1 MEIFKAYAKIN
12 LSLAV
17 TGKRDDGYHTLSS
30 VVQSVSLA
38 DELEITTGIGAL
50 RFSCSNKNIKTEDNL
65 CFMAAKLFF
74 ESAGIAP
81 DAEIVL
87 RKNIPVTAGLGGG
100 STDAGTLLSAL
111 NRLYGRPLDKDTLY
125 KIGLKLGA
133 DVPVCMAGGTVLMEG
148 IGERLTRLPDLPDC
162 HIVIAKKGENGSTGE
177 MYKRLDGLSLE
188 KTADTKSIINGL
200 ETGDLAAVSRH
211 LYNCFEAVCSGD
223 AISGTKA
230 VMYEKGAL
238 YSGLSGAGPSVFGIF
253 NDRRSAAGAADE
265 LKCGGCEVYIC
276 EPQRHLCE

>member
-100 STDAGTLLSAL
+100 STDAGTVLSAL

-162 HIVIAKKGENGSTGE
+162 HIVIAKKGEKGSTGE

-211 LYNCFEAVCSGD
+211 LYNCFEAVCSED

-238 YSGLSGAGPSVFGIF
+238 YSGLSGSGSSVFGIF
-253 NDRRSAAGAADE
+253 NDRRSAAGAANE

>member
-162 HIVIAKKGENGSTGE
+162 HIVIAKKGE
-177 MYKRLDGLSLE
+177 KRLD
-188 KTADTKSIINGL
+188 
-200 ETGDLAAVSRH
+200 
-211 LYNCFEAVCSGD
+211 
-223 AISGTKA
+223 
-230 VMYEKGAL
+230 
-238 YSGLSGAGPSVFGIF
+238 
-253 NDRRSAAGAADE
+253 RRN
-265 LKCGGCEVYIC
+265 V
-276 EPQRHLCE
+276 